1 MWKDVPGWEQFY
13 EASDTG
19 EVGNKETGRLIVG
32 DKNNMG
38 YSRITFY
45 RGKRR
50 ERVFRH
56 RLIAKMFVDNPDR
69 YDEVNHIDEDKSHNS
84 SDNLEWVTRTMNER
98 ANHRNLGKPYTPFTV
113 WFCDGTVRSYEFA
126 IDLAEELGV
135 TRRTVHNWLEG
146 RVRGYR
152 NYGIKSLSYD

>member
-1 MWKDVPGWEQFY
+1 MWKDVPGWEHRY

-19 EVGNKETGRLIVG
+19 KIRNKNTGHLIIG
-32 DKNNMG
+32 DENNMG
-38 YSRITFY
+38 YNRVTFY
-45 RGKRR
+45 HGQRR

-56 RLIAKMFVDNPDR
+56 RLIAKMFIDNPNG

-98 ANHRNLGKPYTPFTV
+98 ANHRSQGKPYTPFTV

-135 TRRTVHNWLEG
+135 TSGLVHHWLKG
-146 RVRGYR
+146 RLRSYR
-152 NYGIKSLSYD
+152 HYGIDSLSYD